1 MMLNEANNPNPQH
14 SKQDRKVT
22 IKGLKI
28 KTEMTIEVEEISWEN
43 SDSKTDLPQ
52 PPCMRAMR
60 ASIFPIGRSF
70 LDEILGK
77 INVPEPGKEA
87 QEPKE

>member
-1 MMLNEANNPNPQH
+1 MLNEAKSPQQ
-14 SKQDRKVT
+14 SSQNFKVT
-22 IKGLKI
+22 LKGVKI
-28 KTEMTIEVEEISWEN
+28 KSEVTIEVEEVSFEKL
-43 SDSKTDLPQ
+43 DMQTEFPQ
-52 PPCMRAMR
+52 PPCMRAMQ